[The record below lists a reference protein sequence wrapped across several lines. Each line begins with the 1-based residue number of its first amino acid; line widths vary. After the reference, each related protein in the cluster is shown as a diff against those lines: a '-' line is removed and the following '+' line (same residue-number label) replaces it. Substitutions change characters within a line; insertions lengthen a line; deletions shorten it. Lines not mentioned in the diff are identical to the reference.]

1 MLAGRAGFLTP
12 PNKCDRQS
20 QLWRKA
26 AGNDR
31 RAAKHRAMADQYTF
45 GDIVRL
51 IDGLAESTQV
61 GFQRLE
67 KRVDALTAEVRT
79 GFGRLDEKFDRLE
92 TRVEALESQPE
103 VR

>member
-1 MLAGRAGFLTP
+1 
-12 PNKCDRQS
+12 
-20 QLWRKA
+20 
-26 AGNDR
+26 
-31 RAAKHRAMADQYTF
+31 MADQYTF

-67 KRVDALTAEVRT
+67 KRVDALITEVRT
-79 GFGRLDEKFDRLE
+79 GFDRLEKFDRLE

-103 VR
+103 AR